1 LPEETEVLL
10 EAPTIKALVLEEE
23 VLAAWVETQVA
34 ALPAAAEAE
43 LLLL

>member
-10 EAPTIKALVLEEE
+10 EAPTIKDLGVEGE

-43 LLLL
+43 LRLL